1 MIPLQPN
8 LLEEGSF
15 LSAAQRLVRGERMYR
30 DIVYFTGPLPFE
42 ALALL
47 FRWFGEEVMVARMA
61 TVVLHGAATG
71 SVYALARRSV
81 HEPLA
86 HLVASVVAATPILL
100 FPFYSIYFYSAIAFH
115 LSLFAA
121 LATLCAVRSN
131 AWAVGAG
138 VLIACIALC
147 KQNVGVYLA
156 VAMLGSLAVLAP
168 AAERVRRTLAMAVG
182 GALVAVMTLAVFGVR
197 GDLGVLVDQLVVLPL
212 SLGDT
217 FDSPFPNLW
226 PPGEF
231 TGYVRRSD
239 VYYVP
244 YLFAVTGEIYSR
256 PLPAW
261 IILLTQILYAL
272 PLVAV
277 GLTLLRR
284 LAGPLPPGVWL
295 HFALV
300 VVLTLT
306 LFPRVDWG
314 HIVYVLPV
322 AVVQLVLLGPSGP
335 GRRRASSWAAVPL
348 MLLVA
353 GGAWATGA
361 TLYGHAGPATY
372 GPRVPQLPVTQTMKE
387 KAVPRVIHYLRQH
400 ARRGEPIFVARAE
413 PLIYFATDTRNPT
426 PYFGLI
432 PGIEAQER
440 NILSAL
446 EDVRFVVMSEIDQD
460 KFLYYRDEA
469 PAVQAYL
476 ERHFFVAPEFRTG
489 TGNWL
494 IVLRR
499 GRDRGPTAIDLFER
513 RAEGRPWVRS
523 PKGRIVPVTEPVPRI
538 ANRLNRRPLASWIT
552 ARGGGIDFGI
562 DVPHDAVFGA
572 DVGMR
577 SLAGRP
583 VRVWQSPDIIATVSV
598 GRKGVFEAL
607 ASRPVLSKGQ
617 VPRAWYPI
625 EADLAAYAGERV
637 TLRLEFSA
645 HRLLEDGMAWWGS
658 PRIAV
663 RNRSESR

>member
-115 LSLFAA
+115 LSLLAA

-217 FDSPFPNLW
+217 FDSPFL
-226 PPGEF
+226 
-231 TGYVRRSD
+231 
-239 VYYVP
+239 
-244 YLFAVTGEIYSR
+244 
-256 PLPAW
+256 
-261 IILLTQILYAL
+261 ILLTQILYAL

-562 DVPHDAVFGA
+562 DVPHDAVFET

-577 SLAGRP
+577 SLVGRTSR
-583 VRVWQSPDIIATVSV
+583 VRQAINIIATVSV